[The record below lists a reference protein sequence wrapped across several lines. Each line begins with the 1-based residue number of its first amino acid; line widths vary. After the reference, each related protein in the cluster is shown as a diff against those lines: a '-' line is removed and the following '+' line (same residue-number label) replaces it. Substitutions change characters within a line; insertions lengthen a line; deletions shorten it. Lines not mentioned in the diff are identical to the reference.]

1 MAKSRPPS
9 FLEVPPTAGL
19 PPCWG
24 DLSPFAGSAAARGD
38 LARVAAGF
46 LGVDDV
52 QVECSGTA
60 SLVVALTALH
70 RLSGRRVVVVPAYTC
85 PLVALAVAHCGLE
98 LRLCDLAPGS
108 IDFDAQQLEQ
118 ACDRDTLAVVPT
130 HLAGRVADVDAALAI
145 ARAVGA
151 FVIEDAAQALGARRD
166 GRPVGLDGDVGFFSL
181 AVGKGLTT
189 FEGGLMVARDAV
201 LRGELARTS
210 REIVPHRFG
219 WELRRSLQLLG
230 YHALYR
236 PSLLGLA
243 YGAPL
248 RRALRRGDPVAAV
261 GDDFDA
267 DIPLHTLGRWRRS
280 VGARAFAR
288 LPAFLETCT
297 AQAARRKARLARID
311 GVDVVDDRP
320 GTEGTWPFL
329 LLRLR
334 DEASRDAALRE
345 LWGAGLGVSRLFIHA
360 LPDYGYLQPF
370 VGRRAEESGAIP
382 NARAFA
388 ATTLTVSNS
397 PWLADA
403 AFETICARLQA
414 AVAAA

>member
-1 MAKSRPPS
+1 MARSRPLRS
-9 FLEVPPTAGL
+9 EIPPTAGL
-19 PPCWG
+19 PPRWR
-24 DLSPFAGSAAARGD
+24 DLSPFAGSAPHRGD
-38 LARVAAGF
+38 LARCAADF
-46 LGVDDV
+46 LGADEV

-70 RLSGRRVVVVPAYTC
+70 RLSGRRAVVVPAYTC

-98 LRLCDLAPGS
+98 LRLCDLASGS
-108 IDFDAQQLEQ
+108 IDFDAAQLSRL
-118 ACDRDTLAVVPT
+118 CDRDTLAVLPT
-130 HLAGRVADVDAALAI
+130 HLAGRVVDVDATLAI
-145 ARAVGA
+145 ARAAGA
-151 FVIEDAAQALGARRD
+151 FVIEDAAQALGARRA

-189 FEGGLMVARDAV
+189 FEGGLLVARDAA

-219 WELRRSLQLLG
+219 WELKRSLQLLG

-267 DIPLHTLGRWRRS
+267 DIPLHTLGRWRQS
-280 VGARAFAR
+280 VGARAFGR
-288 LPAFLETCT
+288 LQPFLDACA
-297 AQAARRKARLARID
+297 AQAMRRKTRLARIA
-311 GVDVVDDRP
+311 GVELVDDPP
-320 GTEGTWPFL
+320 GAAGTWPFL

-334 DEASRDAALRE
+334 DEASRDAVLRE
-345 LWGAGLGVSRLFIHA
+345 LWGAGLGVSRLFIRA
-360 LPDYGYLQPF
+360 LPDYDYLQPL
-370 VGRRAEESGAIP
+370 VGEHEVP

-388 ATTLTVSNS
+388 ATTLTISNS
-397 PWLADA
+397 PWLDEE
-403 AFETICARLQA
+403 AFEAICAVLQTA
-414 AVAAA
+414 AGAA